1 MAATTMEDG
10 GEGARATDLEE
21 RRAERARER
30 EGEWQV
36 GEWQARRPSVGEAQA
51 LSPRPGVAGEVGP
64 AGTAP
69 L

>member
-30 EGEWQV
+30 EREWQV
-36 GEWQARRPSVGEAQA
+36 GEWEARGPRRRGGANLIP
-51 LSPRPGVAGEVGP
+51 SPRRRRRGEIGKAHV
-64 AGTAP
+64 
-69 L
+69 